1 MLDHVGGEADV
12 DGSVGVTS
20 NTSYPTAN
28 LDLSP
33 GVHLWRIVATDQRG
47 QTSAT
52 PTRLLRLDPDGPNVT
67 ITFEGAQRAGRR
79 VTIRVRA
86 IDTLSGSLTPTIH
99 FGDGDQEYGRSASH
113 AYPKGR
119 YTVTVTAPD
128 KAGNVT
134 TERRTLVIR

>member
-1 MLDHVGGEADV
+1 
-12 DGSVGVTS
+12 
-20 NTSYPTAN
+20 
-28 LDLSP
+28 
-33 GVHLWRIVATDQRG
+33 VATDLRG

-67 ITFEGAQRAGRR
+67 ISFEGAQRAGRR

-99 FGDGDQEYGRSASH
+99 FGDGGSEVGRSASH
-113 AYPKGR
+113 VYRKGR